1 MQTNGSDAGLS
12 DGLIAAL
19 PLRRRGASRA
29 RILAATRQLLSR
41 QSYDA
46 LTMDAVADAAR
57 LTRRTIYHQF
67 VGRQSLYRASREA
80 LAHGVGRALPTTIPV
95 AWPERTTLL
104 HFAADTLYALSTP
117 EGTELL
123 LSLLRDTEERGW
135 VAALYDRHC
144 RSITCAAVSRWL
156 LATGRGDRPL
166 AVAQFAAL
174 IEAFALAPCLATP
187 GPMPPTDRRAML
199 QPVVDSFLAMF
210 GQDHR

>member
-1 MQTNGSDAGLS
+1 MRAQGSEAGLS

-46 LTMDAVADAAR
+46 LTMDAVADVAR

-80 LAHGVGRALPTTIPV
+80 LAHSVGRALPRVIVPTGSDR
-95 AWPERTTLL
+95 AALL
-104 HFAADTLYALSTP
+104 HFAFDTLQTLSTA
-117 EGTELL
+117 EGSELL

-135 VAALYDRHC
+135 VAALYDHHC
-144 RSITCAAVSRWL
+144 RSVTCTAVSQWL
-156 LATGRGDRPL
+156 RATGRGDHPM

-174 IEAFALAPCLATP
+174 IEGFALAPCLSNP
-187 GPMPPTDRRAML
+187 GPMPAGVRRAML
-199 QPVVDSFLAMF
+199 DPVVDSILAMIAN
-210 GQDHR
+210 G